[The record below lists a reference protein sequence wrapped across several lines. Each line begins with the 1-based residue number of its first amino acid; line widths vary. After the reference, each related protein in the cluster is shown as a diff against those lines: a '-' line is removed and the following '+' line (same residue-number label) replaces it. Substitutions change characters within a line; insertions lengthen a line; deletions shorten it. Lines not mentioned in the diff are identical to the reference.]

1 MFVAIS
7 LRGGGGG
14 LERRNHRP
22 DPLTSR
28 FFVLGPYHEQMD
40 SAALL
45 DLLGNENRRRILRL
59 LSRKPCYVT
68 EISEY
73 LGVSPKAVID
83 HLRKLEEAGLV
94 ESHVDDGRRKYFSI
108 ARNLRLEVNVS
119 PYEFGTKS
127 AYSASPNLDI
137 TSWRHVSLHVGRMG
151 EEQADAETDSAD
163 SKTDSADSETDSAD
177 SKTDSADGNAAGD
190 VDRSDE
196 GAPDLPAL
204 VSDLEQLERLENELS
219 MAQRWVQGRLTQTLD
234 RISAHF
240 EGVDGRFYGDLLRGL
255 AGAPETTETLARR
268 VDAPPDV
275 VVDAL
280 EGLSA
285 HGVVERDGER
295 WRLVT
300 DESA

>member
-1 MFVAIS
+1 
-7 LRGGGGG
+7 
-14 LERRNHRP
+14 
-22 DPLTSR
+22 
-28 FFVLGPYHEQMD
+28 MD

-83 HLRKLEEAGLV
+83 HLQKLDDAGLV

-127 AYSASPNLDI
+127 AYSASPSLDI
-137 TSWRHVSLHVGRMG
+137 TSWRHVSLHVGHDGDVPVG
-151 EEQADAETDSAD
+151 ESDAEAD
-163 SKTDSADSETDSAD
+163 DDLIE
-177 SKTDSADGNAAGD
+177 GD
-190 VDRSDE
+190 SDE
-196 GAPDLPAL
+196 GGEDGPPDLATL
-204 VSDLEQLERLENELS
+204 AADLEQLERLENELS
-219 MAQRWVQGRLTQTLD
+219 MAQRWVQGRLTETLD

-240 EGVDGRFYGDLLRGL
+240 EGVDGRFYSDLLRGL
-255 AGAPETTETLARR
+255 TDGPATAEDLARR

-275 VVDAL
+275 VTDAL

-285 HGVVERDGER
+285 HGVVELEGDHWVLVAER
-295 WRLVT
+295 
-300 DESA
+300 S